1 MSAYKKIKNTTHQ
14 GLEVIIKKNNGD
26 FYHLWVP
33 SKHSVVVPSDSIT
46 DLIRVAEQRQM
57 LKITNA

>member
-14 GLEVIIKKNNGD
+14 GLELVIKSPSGQYD
-26 FYHLWVP
+26 HLWVP
-33 SKHSVVVPSDSIT
+33 SKQSVVVPKDSIT

-57 LKITNA
+57 VKITNA